1 MTAIVG
7 GCIGAW
13 YVTVLLFRQSRAL
26 LTTGKKAEA
35 GKGEGRSGKKK
46 EFPMLDM
53 AEVARRAVPRKKS
66 FLYTRSGD
74 KGTSQV

>member
-7 GCIGAW
+7 GGIGVW
-13 YVTVLLFRQSRAL
+13 YVTVLLFRQSWAL
-26 LTTGKKAEA
+26 LTTGKAEA
-35 GKGEGRSGKKK
+35 GGGEGRSGKKK